1 MSEEIGSNRDSVQ
14 SLTAAVGDVSLNP
27 QTSCSKSGES
37 KDKAKS
43 KKGMH
48 DND

>member
-1 MSEEIGSNRDSVQ
+1 MSEEIGSNRDSMQ
-14 SLTAAVGDVSLNP
+14 TLAAAVGDVSLNQ
-27 QTSCSKSGES
+27 QTSCSKSGEN

-48 DND
+48 RNY